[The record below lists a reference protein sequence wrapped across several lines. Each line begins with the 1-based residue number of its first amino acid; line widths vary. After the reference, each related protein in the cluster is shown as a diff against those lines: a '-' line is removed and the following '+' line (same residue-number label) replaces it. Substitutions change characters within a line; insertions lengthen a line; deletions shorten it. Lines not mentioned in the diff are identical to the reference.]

1 MLHSIRV
8 IVILLDV
15 PESPGPPSKTDT
27 TSTSISLQW
36 DKPTDNGGRP
46 ITGYLVEKFDGH
58 SDTWTMLTMSPTKN
72 TTYTATNL
80 VKGRQYQFR
89 VSAVNDA
96 GQSKPSMISKV
107 IFAAGK

>member
-1 MLHSIRV
+1 MLHSISA

-15 PESPGPPSKTDT
+15 PASPRPPIKTDT

-36 DKPTDNGGRP
+36 DEPTDNGGAP

-58 SDTWTMLTMSPTKN
+58 SDTWTMLTKSLTKN

-80 VKGRQYQFR
+80 VKGHQYKFR

-96 GQSKPSMISKV
+96 GQSKPSMISEV